1 MFLPITYGD
10 LTDLLGEL
18 GFYPKPFN
26 EHHVLYF
33 EKKGD
38 RMFSLPIC
46 PPETVARDLDV
57 SHIRTQLHWSGRLE
71 KEDFDRYFLSGYTRI
86 PRRSLKS
93 IRRRRRG
100 AS

>member
-10 LTDLLGEL
+10 LADLLGEL
-18 GFYPKPFN
+18 GFFPKPFN
-26 EHHVLYF
+26 EYHVIYF

-38 RMFSLPIC
+38 RNFSLPVC
-46 PPETVARDLDV
+46 PPETLADELKVRG
-57 SHIRTQLHWSGRLE
+57 IRSQLHWSGRLE
-71 KEDFDRYFLSGYTRI
+71 QEDFDRYFPSGYTRI

-93 IRRRRRG
+93 IRRRRG